1 MKPKQQQFF
10 TLILITTIVALM
22 GYVIINP
29 PSKKSDPI
37 PTQTSRVV
45 SSAMVETP
53 AVTESGI
60 IIYYGITCPYCKDV
74 DEWIE
79 KNNAEDSL
87 EITHKEVYQN
97 KDNSNELMQVA
108 TSCGLNINNVGVPF
122 MFANGQCYSGKFEII
137 DYLQQQLEE
146 KNTE

>member
-10 TLILITTIVALM
+10 TLILISIIVALM

-29 PSKKSDPI
+29 PSKKGDPI
-37 PTQTSRVV
+37 PTQTSQVV
-45 SSAMVETP
+45 SSTTEKTP

-108 TSCGLNINNVGVPF
+108 TSCGLNLNNVGVPF
-122 MFANGQCYSGKFEII
+122 MFANGQCYSGKLEII
-137 DYLQQQLEE
+137 DYLQQQLREINNE
-146 KNTE
+146 

>member
-1 MKPKQQQFF
+1 
-10 TLILITTIVALM
+10 M

-29 PSKKSDPI
+29 TSKKNSVE
-37 PTQTSRVV
+37 PTQTSQVT
-45 SSAMVETP
+45 SSTSERAP
-53 AVTESGI
+53 ALTESGI

-79 KNNAEDSL
+79 KNNAENFL
-87 EITHKEVYQN
+87 EIAHKEVYQN

-122 MFANGQCYSGKFEII
+122 MLANGQCYSGKLEII
-137 DYLQQQLEE
+137 DYLQQQLEKV
-146 KNTE
+146 KNEEN

>member
-1 MKPKQQQFF
+1 
-10 TLILITTIVALM
+10 M

-29 PSKKSDPI
+29 PSKKGDPI
-37 PTQTSRVV
+37 PTQTSQVV
-45 SSAMVETP
+45 SSTTEKTP

-108 TSCGLNINNVGVPF
+108 TSCGLNLNNVGVPF
-122 MFANGQCYSGKFEII
+122 MFANGQCYSGKLEII
-137 DYLQQQLEE
+137 DYLQQQLREINNE
-146 KNTE
+146 